1 MSAAATKPTA
11 SKGTA
16 RNNKKRKAGKE
27 VEDDRIPVADDET
40 TKSIHITEP
49 IASWLLD
56 KKWMESN
63 CQRIKSRTYNAGRK
77 QTSEEWVNEL
87 EVNDEIRGFD
97 EWRDQKVDFEKDLV
111 TFKQFHDLFNGG
123 NSRHCQKYVFYEEAV
138 LPGMKAVTAIVYKAK
153 PMPRKISVMGS
164 DYSYVGQT
172 KEKEQPAQRKQKT
185 SNGSAGEGAGTDT
198 NDDDIKPAYII
209 KAADS
214 PSKLAAVVTSLMKL
228 NWKPLGGVSVQYTAG
243 ENVPMNYHQAMVRG
257 FD

>member
-123 NSRHCQKYVFYEEAV
+123 NSRHCQKYVFYEESEMQ
-138 LPGMKAVTAIVYKAK
+138 GMKAVTAIVYKAK

-172 KEKEQPAQRKQKT
+172 KDQEQPPQKKQKT
-185 SNGSAGEGAGTDT
+185 SNGSAGADASAGNGAITKAPDYVVVVSETGAKLTQKVKDL
-198 NDDDIKPAYII
+198 IK
-209 KAADS
+209 S
-214 PSKLAAVVTSLMKL
+214 G
-228 NWKPLGGVSVQYTAG
+228 WKPQGGINTVSTEGIVLRVY
-243 ENVPMNYHQAMVRG
+243 QAMVKG